1 MAEYYF
7 IVYIYYNFLI
17 HSSISGHLGCFH
29 VLTIVNSATV
39 NTRVH
44 MSSSIKIFSG
54 YMPSSGIAGSHGSF
68 ILSFLR
74 NLHTVLHSV
83 CINLHSQ
90 QECVHGVKCS
100 PQMSPRVGRTTPL
113 SLHYPTSPHST
124 GCTRGRWVQ
133 ESALYVDP
141 KGHIPHPAAQPALRH
156 KITPHLNLRHTLL
169 SPEK

>member
-1 MAEYYF
+1 MYPYF
-7 IVYIYYNFLI
+7 II
-17 HSSISGHLGCFH
+17 HSSVNGHLFCFH
-29 VLTIVNSATV
+29 VLAIVNSAAV
-39 NTRVH
+39 NNGVYV
-44 MSSSIKIFSG
+44 SLSILV
-54 YMPSSGIAGSHGSF
+54 SSGCMPRNGFARSYGGF

-74 NLHTVLHSV
+74 NLHSVLHSV

-156 KITPHLNLRHTLL
+156 KITPHLNLRLTLL